1 MVEQK
6 GTLTM
11 TGKKRKPALYCV
23 VGILVLIVGVG
34 VVWLC
39 CFSESAL
46 LKEAAYDVQVSESPE
61 LRAKLYSLGEQGY
74 LLVLYLPGTSTKR
87 GFIVDMEARTMGI
100 PDFTSY
106 TRLGRFAL
114 VDKMTL
120 LGYPDPGELIADFEK
135 NGDRWIIKV
144 TGSAFD
150 PEFDHPDTRPFL
162 EEELIYEKKIVLTP
176 KHE

>member
-1 MVEQK
+1 
-6 GTLTM
+6 M

-74 LLVLYLPGTSTKR
+74 LLVLYLPGTPTRR
-87 GFIVDMEARTMGI
+87 GFIVDMEARTMGL
-100 PDFTSY
+100 PNFTSY

-120 LGYPDPGELIADFEK
+120 LGYPEPWGELIADFE
-135 NGDRWIIKV
+135 NSGDSWTIKV
-144 TGSAFD
+144 TGYADD
-150 PEFDHPDTRPFL
+150 PKFHDPRTRSFL